1 MDRLHLMTVFVAVAE
16 EESFA
21 GGARRL
27 GMSPPAVT
35 RAVAALEERLSV
47 KLLNRTTRY
56 VRATEAGQRY
66 LDDSR
71 RIIAELDEA
80 DEAAAGINAE
90 PRGHLAVTAPVLFGK
105 LFVLPGIMEYLRCHP
120 AMEVSALFVDRV
132 VNLLEEGLDVG
143 VRIGELPDS
152 SMKAIRVG
160 SVRRV
165 MCASPGYLDMHGTPH
180 TLAGLSGHTLIA
192 ASAVTPT
199 QEWKFGK
206 VAGQSSF
213 RVKPRLT
220 VNTNDAAVEA
230 AVQGFGITRLLS
242 YQVAAYLASGQL
254 KIVLPEFEP
263 ESMPIHVLHR
273 EGRYASAKIR
283 SFVDLIAARIRENPA
298 LNNILRDTDV
308 LDFMNIPFSELAV
321 DWS

>member
-27 GMSPPAVT
+27 GMSPPATT
-35 RAVAALEERLSV
+35 RAIAALEDRLGV
-47 KLLNRTTRY
+47 KLLNRTTRF

-66 LDDSR
+66 LDDAR
-71 RIIAELDEA
+71 RIIGEADEA

-105 LFVLPGIMEYLRCHP
+105 LFVLPGIVDYLQRYP
-120 AMEVSALFVDRV
+120 AMEVSALFLDRV

-165 MCASPGYLDMHGTPH
+165 LCAAPGYLDRHGTPA
-180 TLAGLSGHTLIA
+180 TPAELLGHALIS
-192 ASAVTPT
+192 ASAVSPT
-199 QEWKFGK
+199 HEWKFGQ
-206 VAGQSSF
+206 GIEQSSV

-220 VNTNDAAVEA
+220 VSNNDAAIEA
-230 AVQGFGITRLLS
+230 ARQGFGITRLLS
-242 YQVAAYLASGQL
+242 YQIAAPLASGEL
-254 KIVLPEFEP
+254 KLLLREWEP
-263 ESMPIHVLHR
+263 EPLPIHVLHR
-273 EGRYASAKIR
+273 EGRHASAKIR
-283 SFVDLIAARIRENPA
+283 AFIDLMATRLRGYPA
-298 LNNILRDTDV
+298 LND
-308 LDFMNIPFSELAV
+308 PS
-321 DWS
+321 

>member
-16 EESFA
+16 AASFA

-35 RAVAALEERLSV
+35 RAVAALEERIGV

-56 VRATEAGQRY
+56 VRVTEAGQRY

-105 LFVLPGIMEYLRCHP
+105 LFVLPGIMEYLQRHP
-120 AMEVSALFVDRV
+120 AMEVSALFLDRV

-192 ASAVTPT
+192 ASGVTPT

-206 VAGQSSF
+206 GAEQSSV
-213 RVKPRLT
+213 RVKPRRT
-220 VNTNDAAVEA
+220 GNTHDAAVET
-230 AVQGFGITRLLS
+230 AVQGFGSTRLLS
-242 YQVAAYLASGQL
+242 YQVAAHLAAGQL
-254 KIVLPEFEP
+254 KIIMPEFEP
-263 ESMPIHVLHR
+263 ASMPIHVLHR

-298 LNNILRDTDV
+298 LNNSL
-308 LDFMNIPFSELAV
+308 
-321 DWS
+321 

>member
-35 RAVAALEERLSV
+35 RAVAALEERIGV

-273 EGRYASAKIR
+273 EGHYASAKIR

-298 LNNILRDTDV
+298 LNNI
-308 LDFMNIPFSELAV
+308 P
-321 DWS
+321 